1 GDFVKPGSL
10 SVKVTDWGN
19 TEYDVTLNLGGTY
32 DWVVKVKLKD
42 GSSVSSFWS
51 ANKAEEGG
59 YVVFTPVSWNRGP
72 TATFGFIATGSESVE
87 AIYLYV
93 DGQLWDAW

>member
-1 GDFVKPGSL
+1 GDLVKPDAF
-10 SVKVTDWGN
+10 SVKIQDWGS

-42 GSSVSSFWS
+42 GSAVSSVWS

-59 YVVFTPVSWNRGP
+59 YVVFTPVSWNKGP
-72 TATFGFIATGSESVE
+72 TATFGFIATGSEPVE
-87 AIYLYV
+87 AMYLYV
-93 DGQLWDAW
+93 NDQLWDVW

>member
-1 GDFVKPGSL
+1 MHSALKSRTGGS
-10 SVKVTDWGN
+10 

-42 GSSVSSFWS
+42 GSAVSSVWS

-59 YVVFTPVSWNRGP
+59 YVVFTPASWNKG
-72 TATFGFIATGSESVE
+72 A
-87 AIYLYV
+87 
-93 DGQLWDAW
+93 DGNLRLHRHWQRAR